1 MTNTELVTSKLADV
15 IKYLGELDEVL
26 AHDTHEILHTPTLLH
41 SLERLFQLIVDGSV
55 GINTHIIA
63 DSGFPMPDENRSTFT
78 VLAEHAVLP
87 SEFALRI
94 APSVGLRNLIVHKY
108 GDVRLADMVELVR
121 TEIADYREYVEH
133 MRQYLQGVSTR

>member
-1 MTNTELVTSKLADV
+1 MTNIEIVTNKLAD
-15 IKYLGELDEVL
+15 IMKYQGELDVILE
-26 AHDTHEILHTPTLLH
+26 HDAHEIIHTPTLLH

-78 VLAEHAVLP
+78 VLAERGVLP

-121 TEIADYREYVEH
+121 EEIDDYREYVELIRH
-133 MRQYLQGVSTR
+133 YLKSIDA